1 LSAKLFKSTALT
13 GGMTLISRISGLVR
27 DVAFANLIGAS
38 AGVAAD
44 AFYVAFRIP
53 NFFRRIFGE
62 GAFAQ
67 AFVPVMTEHKDK
79 KSATQARLFVDRMAG
94 TLGLALFVTSLVGVL
109 AAPWIITVLASGF
122 IDEPDKFD
130 LSVQLLRITF
140 PYLFFISMVSMAA
153 GILNTYGRFGAAAFT
168 PVLLNLCLITAALIF
183 APLMDE
189 PVIALAW
196 GVFAAGLMQ
205 LLFQIPFLR
214 KTAMLPRPR
223 LRPPHTGVSKVL
235 RLMGPAII
243 GSSAAQVNMLVNT
256 WLASFLMTGG
266 VSWLFYS
273 DRLMEFPL
281 GVFGIALA
289 TVILPSL
296 SRKHARQSKQA
307 FSDLLDWA
315 LRWAFIIA
323 LPATVGLIVL
333 AGPLLT
339 TLFQYGKFSPY
350 DVKMASQ
357 SLMAFAVGLPG
368 FILVKVLA
376 PGFYARQNTRTPAKI
391 AVVAMVV
398 NVILSLALF
407 LPLAH
412 AGLALAVSIA
422 AILNA
427 GLLYGYLRRER
438 IFMPLPGWWGFLGR
452 LVVACVAMGSVLLW
466 GSGDLGVWLNASI
479 FERVGRLALWVAV
492 GVGTYFLTIRVLGIN
507 LKGLIASKPQ

>member
-1 LSAKLFKSTALT
+1 MSAKLFKSTALT
-13 GGMTLISRISGLVR
+13 GGMTLVSRISGLAR
-27 DVAFANLIGAS
+27 DVVFANLIGAS

-44 AFYVAFRIP
+44 AFYMAFRIP
-53 NFFRRIFGE
+53 NFFRRIFAE
-62 GAFAQ
+62 GAFSQ
-67 AFVPVMTEHKDK
+67 SFVPVMTEYKDK
-79 KSATQARLFVDRMAG
+79 KSAAQGRLFVDRMAG
-94 TLGLALFVTSLVGVL
+94 TLGLALFVTSLAGVL
-109 AAPWIITVLASGF
+109 AAPWIITVMATGYV
-122 IDEPDKFD
+122 DQPDKFD
-130 LSVQLLRITF
+130 LTVELLRITF
-140 PYLFFISMVSMAA
+140 PYLFFISMVAMAA

-168 PVLLNLCLITAALIF
+168 PVLLNLCLIAAALIF
-183 APLMDE
+183 APLVEE

-196 GVFAAGLMQ
+196 GVFAAGVLQ

-214 KTAMLPRPR
+214 QTAMLPRPR
-223 LRPPHTGVSKVL
+223 LRPAHGGVSKVL
-235 RLMGPAII
+235 RLMGPAIV
-243 GSSAAQVNMLVNT
+243 GSSAAQINILVNT
-256 WLASFLMTGG
+256 WLAAWLVTGS

-281 GVFGIALA
+281 GVFGIALS

-315 LRWAFIIA
+315 LRWAVIIG

-350 DVKMASQ
+350 DVAMASQ

-398 NVILSLALF
+398 NIILSLALF
-407 LPLAH
+407 LPMAH

-427 GLLYGYLRRER
+427 GLLYRYLRRDGS
-438 IFMPLPGWWGFLGR
+438 FLPQAGWWGFLLR
-452 LVVACVAMGSVLLW
+452 LIVACGAMGLVLVW
-466 GSGDLGVWLNASI
+466 GSGDLGVWLNAGI
-479 FERVGRLALWVAV
+479 YERIGRLTLWVAV
-492 GVGTYFLTIRVLGIN
+492 GAATYFLTIGVLGIN
-507 LKGLIASKPQ
+507 LKALIASKPQ